1 MKLLLPLLFLLF
13 QFAVV
18 MGQKSI
24 LDEYIEMGF
33 QQNIVL
39 QQKSISVEKALLTL
53 QSAQSLY
60 QPTIAIQG
68 GYQSG
73 EGGRSISFPVGD
85 MLNPVYATLNQLTKS
100 SAFPQIANV
109 ETNFFPRNFYDV
121 KLTSVMPIYNRDI
134 SINKEIQSQ
143 TLGIQKTDI
152 LVYKRELVKNI
163 KLAYLNYLMAFKA
176 VEIYQNGLLLAQE
189 GKKINEKLLSNGKGL
204 PAYIL
209 RSENEIVQLTSQIS
223 EAEKQVESAKM
234 YFNFLLNRELL
245 TEIKTNYNEQEALAM
260 LKKNQL
266 ADVDQREEL
275 SMLKQGISLQQS
287 LVKMN
292 ESFYLPKLNGYLNVG
307 SQSSNWDFNK
317 KSTYYLLGMQLDIP
331 IFAGKR
337 NLNKIKQSAMDV
349 DLAKK
354 TLDLTSKQVNLA
366 LQIAQKNLAQTWV
379 AFRASQKQIDV
390 ANTYQKLIEKG
401 YREGVNTYIE
411 TLDARNQWT
420 NAQLALNLNQFK
432 ILIAAAQ
439 VEREAASY
447 PIKNDSYE

>member
-1 MKLLLPLLFLLF
+1 MKLLLSLFFLLMP
-13 QFAVV
+13 FACI

-24 LDEYIEMGF
+24 LDEYIEMAF
-33 QQNIVL
+33 RQNIVV
-39 QQKSISVEKALLTL
+39 QQKLISAEKALLSL

-60 QPTIAIQG
+60 QPTIAFQG

-143 TLGIQKTDI
+143 TLGIQKADI
-152 LVYKRELVKNI
+152 QVYKRELVKNI
-163 KLAYLNYLMAFKA
+163 KTAYLNYLMAHKA
-176 VEIYQNGLLLAQE
+176 IGIYQNGLLLAQE
-189 GKKINEKLLSNGKGL
+189 GKKINERLLANGKGL

-209 RSENEIVQLTSQIS
+209 RSENEVVQMTSQLS
-223 EAEKQVESAKM
+223 EAEKQAESAKM

-245 TEIKTNYNEQEALAM
+245 TEIKTTFDEQEALDI
-260 LKKNQL
+260 LKKNQM

-275 SMLKQGISLQQS
+275 GMLKQAISLQQS
-287 LVKMN
+287 VVKMN
-292 ESFYLPKLNGYLNVG
+292 ESFYLPKLNGYLNLG
-307 SQSSNWDFNK
+307 SQSSNWDFNQ

-331 IFAGKR
+331 IFSGKR

-349 DLAKK
+349 DMAKK
-354 TLDLTSKQVNLA
+354 SLDLTSKQVNLA
-366 LQIAQKNLAQTWV
+366 LQIAQKNLTQTWV

-390 ANTYQKLIEKG
+390 ANTYQKLIDKG
-401 YREGVNTYIE
+401 YKEGVNTYIE
-411 TLDARNQWT
+411 TLDARSQWT
-420 NAQLALNLNQFK
+420 NAHLLLNLNQFK

-447 PIKNDSYE
+447 PLKNE

>member
-1 MKLLLPLLFLLF
+1 MKLPLSLFLLLMP
-13 QFAVV
+13 FACIL
-18 MGQKSI
+18 GQKSI

-33 QQNIVL
+33 QQNIIV
-39 QQKSISVEKALLTL
+39 QQKLISAEKALLSL

-60 QPTIAIQG
+60 QPTLAFQG
-68 GYQSG
+68 GYQTG

-121 KLTSVMPIYNRDI
+121 KLTTVMPIYNRDI

-143 TLGIQKTDI
+143 TLGIQKADI
-152 LVYKRELVKNI
+152 QVYKRELVKNI
-163 KLAYLNYLMAFKA
+163 KTAYLNYLMAHKA
-176 VEIYQNGLLLAQE
+176 IGIYQNGLLLAQE
-189 GKKINEKLLSNGKGL
+189 GKKINEKLLANGKGL

-209 RSENEIVQLTSQIS
+209 RSENEVVQMASQLS
-223 EAEKQVESAKM
+223 EAEKQAESAKM
-234 YFNFLLNRELL
+234 YFNFLLNRELF
-245 TEIKTNYNEQEALAM
+245 TEIKTNFNEQEAVDI
-260 LKKNQL
+260 LKKNQM

-275 SMLKQGISLQQS
+275 GMLKQAISLQQS
-287 LVKMN
+287 VVKMN
-292 ESFYLPKLNGYLNVG
+292 ESFYLPKLNGYLNLG
-307 SQSSNWDFNK
+307 SQSSNWDFNQ

-331 IFAGKR
+331 IFSGKR

-349 DLAKK
+349 DMAKK
-354 TLDLTSKQVNLA
+354 SLDLTSKQVSLA
-366 LQIAQKNLAQTWV
+366 LQIAQKNLTQTWV

-390 ANTYQKLIEKG
+390 ANTYQKLIDKG
-401 YREGVNTYIE
+401 YKEGVNTYIE
-411 TLDARNQWT
+411 TLDARSQWT
-420 NAQLALNLNQFK
+420 NAHLALNINQFK

-447 PIKNDSYE
+447 PLKNE

>member
-1 MKLLLPLLFLLF
+1 MKLPLSLFLLVMP
-13 QFAVV
+13 FACIL
-18 MGQKSI
+18 GQKSI

-33 QQNIVL
+33 QQNIVV
-39 QQKSISVEKALLTL
+39 QQKLISAEKALLSL

-60 QPTIAIQG
+60 QPTFAFQG
-68 GYQSG
+68 GYQTG

-143 TLGIQKTDI
+143 TLGIQKADI
-152 LVYKRELVKNI
+152 QVYKRELVKNI
-163 KLAYLNYLMAFKA
+163 KTAYLNYLMAHKA
-176 VEIYQNGLLLAQE
+176 IGIYQNGLLLAQE
-189 GKKINEKLLSNGKGL
+189 GKKINEKLLANGKGL

-209 RSENEIVQLTSQIS
+209 RSENEVVQMASQLS
-223 EAEKQVESAKM
+223 EAEKQAESAKM
-234 YFNFLLNRELL
+234 YFNFLLNRELF
-245 TEIKTNYNEQEALAM
+245 TEIKTNFNEQEAVDI
-260 LKKNQL
+260 LKKNQM

-275 SMLKQGISLQQS
+275 GMLKQAISLQQS
-287 LVKMN
+287 VVKMN
-292 ESFYLPKLNGYLNVG
+292 ESFYLPKLNGYLNLG
-307 SQSSNWDFNK
+307 SQSSNWDFNQ

-331 IFAGKR
+331 IFSGKR

-349 DLAKK
+349 DMAKK
-354 TLDLTSKQVNLA
+354 SLDLTSKQVSLT
-366 LQIAQKNLAQTWV
+366 LQIAQKNLTQTWV

-390 ANTYQKLIEKG
+390 ANTYQKLIDKG
-401 YREGVNTYIE
+401 YKEGVNTYIE
-411 TLDARNQWT
+411 TLDARSQWT
-420 NAQLALNLNQFK
+420 NAHLALNINQFK

-447 PIKNDSYE
+447 PLKNE